1 MKNLKIALIF
11 SIVLLIA
18 SLTFA
23 LLISYPFKCSLNG
36 NLEAQI
42 IELNSKKY
50 IVISSKDEEQIR
62 NPLYPIEFL
71 DYKYSG
77 VKQVKITKYKM
88 FSCIPI
94 IKKDPLL
101 SQLPLIIPLDFFQF
115 TKEDVE
121 IYFWTKNGYKYL
133 TKLSTLQEDNVK

>member
-11 SIVLLIA
+11 SVVLFIA
-18 SLTFA
+18 SLVFA
-23 LLISYPFKCSLNG
+23 LLMSYPFKCSLND

-77 VKQVKITKYKM
+77 GKKVKITKYKM

-94 IKKDPLL
+94 LKKDPLL
-101 SQLPLIIPLDFFQF
+101 NQLPLIIPLDFFRL

-133 TKLSTLQEDNVK
+133 TKLSTLQQDNVK